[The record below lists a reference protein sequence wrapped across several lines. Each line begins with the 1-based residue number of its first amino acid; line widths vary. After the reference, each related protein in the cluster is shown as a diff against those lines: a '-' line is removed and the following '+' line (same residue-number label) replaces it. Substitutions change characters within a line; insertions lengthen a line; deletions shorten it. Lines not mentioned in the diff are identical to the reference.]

1 MLQSSIHAYPLLHR
15 NNLQQEP
22 TLDNVQ
28 LPIQLAP
35 ASLYQPIL
43 PGWQL
48 SLFSVNV
55 GVSSDAEMEKAVIQQ
70 VGSYGKQIGHLA
82 EALEIVIK
90 HQKLLES
97 TLLSEQQKDVLQ
109 VFLGDVS
116 TIRTLK
122 TKLVPA

>member
-1 MLQSSIHAYPLLHR
+1 L
-15 NNLQQEP
+15 E
-22 TLDNVQ
+22 NVQ

-35 ASLYQPIL
+35 GSLYQPIL

-55 GVSSDAEMEKAVIQQ
+55 GVSSDAEMEKAAIRQ

-90 HQKLLES
+90 HQRLLDSE
-97 TLLSEQQKDVLQ
+97 LLSEKQKDVLQ

-122 TKLVPA
+122 TKMVQADPPTAAAALSSSQN

>member
-1 MLQSSIHAYPLLHR
+1 
-15 NNLQQEP
+15 
-22 TLDNVQ
+22 LDNVQ
-28 LPIQLAP
+28 LPVQLAP
-35 ASLYQPIL
+35 GSLYQPIL

-55 GVSSDAEMEKAVIQQ
+55 GVSSDAEMEKAAIQQ
-70 VGSYGKQIGHLA
+70 VGSYGKQIGHLS

-97 TLLSEQQKDVLQ
+97 NLLSEHQKDALQ
-109 VFLGDVS
+109 VFLGDVA

-122 TKLVPA
+122 AKLVPA

>member
-1 MLQSSIHAYPLLHR
+1 M
-15 NNLQQEP
+15 
-22 TLDNVQ
+22 DNVQ

-35 ASLYQPIL
+35 QSLSQPIL

-55 GVSSDAEMEKAVIQQ
+55 GASSDAEMEKAAIQK

-97 TLLSEQQKDVLQ
+97 KLLSEKQKDVLQ

-116 TIRTLK
+116 TARSVKAKSVVT
-122 TKLVPA
+122 

>member
-1 MLQSSIHAYPLLHR
+1 
-15 NNLQQEP
+15 
-22 TLDNVQ
+22 LDNVQ
-28 LPIQLAP
+28 LHIQLAP
-35 ASLYQPIL
+35 GSLYQPIL

-55 GVSSDAEMEKAVIQQ
+55 GVSSDAEMEKAAIRQ

-82 EALEIVIK
+82 EALEVVIR
-90 HQKLLES
+90 HQRLLES
-97 TLLSEQQKDVLQ
+97 KLLSEKQKDVLQ

-122 TKLVPA
+122 AKLATADSPTAATAI